1 MDWTRI
7 LDGQTEGKTNN
18 MIPIYPPPKHQ
29 TLFAG
34 GGGILKV
41 IEYNRKYKLKLSNI
55 ATFD

>member
-18 MIPIYPPPKHQ
+18 MIPIYPPKHQ

>member
-18 MIPIYPPPKHQ
+18 MIPLYPPPP
-29 TLFAG
+29 TPNFVCGG

-41 IEYNRKYKLKLSNI
+41 KEYNRKYK
-55 ATFD
+55 

>member
-18 MIPIYPPPKHQ
+18 MIPIYPPPPNTK
-29 TLFAG
+29 LCLR

>member
-18 MIPIYPPPKHQ
+18 MIPIYPPKHQ
-29 TLFAG
+29 TLFA

-41 IEYNRKYKLKLSNI
+41 IEYNRKYK
-55 ATFD
+55 

>member
-18 MIPIYPPPKHQ
+18 MIPIYPPPP
-29 TLFAG
+29 TPNFVCG

>member
-18 MIPIYPPPKHQ
+18 MIPIYPPPNTK
-29 TLFAG
+29 LCLRG

-41 IEYNRKYKLKLSNI
+41 IEYNRKYK
-55 ATFD
+55 